1 MMNNFLI
8 AGNWKMNL
16 GPDEARDLLTG
27 LSERIHAK
35 EESVDIVVCPP
46 YVTISE
52 ARSIL
57 KGSDV
62 SIGAQNLHH
71 EESGAFTGEI
81 SASMITQAG
90 CRYVICG
97 HSERRDQFGESD
109 DQVAKKVQAAQAAG
123 LIAILCVG
131 EQLEQRKRNDH
142 EVVVKRQ
149 LQAVLSKLNEHDA
162 TRLVIAYEPV
172 WAIGTGETATP
183 SQAQEMHRFIR
194 SILEETFAEDSASG
208 IRILYGGSMKP
219 ANAQELLE
227 QRDVDGGLIGGA
239 SLDASSFT
247 EIVSIAQQI
256 EK

>member
-8 AGNWKMNL
+8 AGNWKMNQ
-16 GPDEARDLLTG
+16 GPEEARDLLTG
-27 LSERIHAK
+27 LNERIRTT
-35 EESVDIVVCPP
+35 EERVDIVVCPP
-46 YVTISE
+46 YVTIPE
-52 ARSIL
+52 ARTIL
-57 KGSDV
+57 NESDV

-97 HSERRDQFGESD
+97 HSERRDQFGETD
-109 DQVAKKVQAAQAAG
+109 DQIAKKVQAAQAAG

-131 EQLEQRKRNDH
+131 EQLDQRKSNEH
-142 EVVVKRQ
+142 QAVVKRQ
-149 LQAVLSKLNEHDA
+149 LQTVLSNLKERDA
-162 TRLVIAYEPV
+162 ARLVIAYEPV

-183 SQAQEMHRFIR
+183 AQAQEMHRFIR
-194 SILEETFAEDSASG
+194 SILEEKFDHATAAG

-227 QRDVDGGLIGGA
+227 QPDVDGGLIGGA

-247 EIVSIAQQI
+247 EIISIAQQI